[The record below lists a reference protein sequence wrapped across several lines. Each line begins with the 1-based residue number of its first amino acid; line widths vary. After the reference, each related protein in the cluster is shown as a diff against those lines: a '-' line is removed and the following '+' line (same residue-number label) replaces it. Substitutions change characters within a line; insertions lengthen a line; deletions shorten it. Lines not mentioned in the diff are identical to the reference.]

1 MTNTLLLRVIFSI
14 AITASVFESIILV
27 VYTDESSMKDFVLWS
42 VCAVGDVIGVPLA
55 SAEVGTLFFVAVDI
69 VSIGEV
75 QVSMKKGC
83 LLEKET
89 FVILS
94 TELGS
99 ISKTEQKFQL

>member
-1 MTNTLLLRVIFSI
+1 MKAQQKYLLQVVIIIITTTRYTDNMELKAMTNTLLLRVIFSI

-75 QVSMKKGC
+75 
-83 LLEKET
+83 
-89 FVILS
+89 
-94 TELGS
+94 
-99 ISKTEQKFQL
+99 